1 MRFLEVVLLAFAFTS
16 FLSIAAGNIFLG
28 IATALFLFFA
38 YRNKIKIEEGFKGY
52 YIAYSVFLVT
62 MLLSAFLSGD
72 VFKGFKVWADL
83 WIWRWMP
90 FVIVTMMIS
99 EFASAKK
106 ILLSS
111 VFGVSMGFITLIYQG
126 LAGAH
131 RAAGF
136 FGHPMT
142 FAGYFCVFLPVLLVC
157 FFEKNILGK
166 FRYVSG
172 ILFLLGCIALFYN
185 GTRGAW
191 LALAP
196 VILFI
201 GIYYMLQNKRYM
213 VLGLVFLIASGC
225 VLMNND
231 RFIKR
236 ISSVTNVTTDTS
248 NTERLLMW
256 ESAFNMVKD
265 NPVLGVGLGQYKDNY
280 QKKYI
285 LPEAKQ
291 PYLSHAHSNY
301 MQMLA
306 ENGILGFLGFIG
318 FVGYILIKNIVDF
331 FDRRCPFSLIIACS
345 TTALMLQGVTEYN
358 FGNSAVVKIF
368 WLILGCILVMKNN
381 RCSKCDRKE

>member
-1 MRFLEVVLLAFAFTS
+1 MFLKKCLLGFAFTS
-16 FLSIAAGNIFLG
+16 FISIAAGNIFLG
-28 IATALFLFFA
+28 LATAIFLFFS
-38 YRNKIKIEEGFKGY
+38 YKDRIEINKEFKGY
-52 YIAYSVFLVT
+52 YIAYSVFLIV
-62 MLLSAFLSGD
+62 MLLSALFSGD
-72 VFKGFKVWADL
+72 ILKGFKTWANL
-83 WIWRWMP
+83 CIWRWMP
-90 FVIVTMMIS
+90 FVIITIMIS

-106 ILLSS
+106 ILLFSMFGIS
-111 VFGVSMGFITLIYQG
+111 VGIVTLIYQG
-126 LAGAH
+126 LMGDL
-131 RAAGF
+131 RAAGL

-196 VILFI
+196 VILSV
-201 GIYYMLQNKRYM
+201 GTYYMLQDKRYM
-213 VLGLVFLIASGC
+213 VLGMVFFIASGGI
-225 VLMNND
+225 LLNSD
-231 RFIKR
+231 RFVKR

-265 NPVLGVGLGQYKDNY
+265 HPVLGVGLGQYKDNY

-285 LPEAKQ
+285 LLEAKQ
-291 PYLSHAHSNY
+291 PNLSHAHSNY

-306 ENGILGFLGFIG
+306 ENGLIGFLGFIG
-318 FVGYILIKNIVDF
+318 LIGYVLVRNIKSFIKI
-331 FDRRCPFSLIIACS
+331 RCPYSLIIASS
-345 TTALMLQGVTEYN
+345 TVALMLQGITEYN
-358 FGNSAVVKIF
+358 FGNSAVMKAY
-368 WLILGCILVMKNN
+368 WLVLGCILVMKMKGYNY
-381 RCSKCDRKE
+381 R